1 METFILIILLLFA
14 ISSTLLSLATL
25 LSLSKIIAT
34 LRELGDF
41 LDLVYSKKPKNNNNS
56 DNGLMDV

>member
-14 ISSTLLSLATL
+14 ISSTLLSLAIL

-34 LRELGDF
+34 LKELGDF
-41 LDLVYSKKPKNNNNS
+41 LDLVYSKKPRNNNP
-56 DNGLMDV
+56 DNGLIDV